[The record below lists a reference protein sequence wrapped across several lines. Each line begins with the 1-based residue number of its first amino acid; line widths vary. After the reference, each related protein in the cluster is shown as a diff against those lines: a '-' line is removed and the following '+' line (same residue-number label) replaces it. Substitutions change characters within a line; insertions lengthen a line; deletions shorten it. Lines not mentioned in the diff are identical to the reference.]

1 MRSLSS
7 GKDSELSL
15 LIFVPEVSWFGPI
28 CAALSAT
35 IQCFALI
42 VGCRGRNAAAKA
54 RQRLVQFM
62 NLIGLAKDREFR
74 RGILRRFAV
83 PGGQQDWQ
91 PGVFLFQDA
100 CQRKPVHLAWHHDVA
115 ENEIDAIGGDFAEG
129 CVDIR
134 RPAYSVA

>member
-28 CAALSAT
+28 YAALSAT

-42 VGCRGRNAAAKA
+42 VGCRGQNAAAKA
-54 RQRLVQFM
+54 RQCLVQFM
-62 NLIGLAKDREFR
+62 NLIRLAKNREFR

-91 PGVFLFQDA
+91 PGCFCFRMRA
-100 CQRKPVHLAWHHDVA
+100 SASP
-115 ENEIDAIGGDFAEG
+115 
-129 CVDIR
+129 
-134 RPAYSVA
+134 S